1 MPASI
6 HVVAGV
12 LHDASGR
19 VLIAQRPPGKH
30 LAGLWEFPGGKME
43 PGESPAQAA
52 IREVRE
58 ETGLL
63 IPEDNIALLRED
75 GDAGYHLYTLVA
87 VVPREVLLTATT
99 MEEEP
104 VRVQAIASA
113 LQQWRDAPQSAA
125 PDMPML
131 LVMARDYSGLGSLQ
145 HRQGLAGS
153 SS

>member
-1 MPASI
+1 MIFYINCAVLDEERE
-6 HVVAGV
+6 HVVLLTKTKGPAFLV
-12 LHDASGR
+12 
-19 VLIAQRPPGKH
+19 GKDN
-30 LAGLWEFPGGKME
+30 FPGGKME

-63 IPEDNIALLRED
+63 IPEANIALLRED

-104 VRVQAIASA
+104 VRIQSIASA
-113 LQQWRDAPQSAA
+113 LQQWREAPQSAA

>member
-1 MPASI
+1 MI
-6 HVVAGV
+6 LYINCILLDEEREHVVLLTKTKGPAFLV
-12 LHDASGR
+12 
-19 VLIAQRPPGKH
+19 GKDN
-30 LAGLWEFPGGKME
+30 FPGGKME
-43 PGESPAQAA
+43 PGENPCEAA
-52 IREVRE
+52 LREVHE
-58 ETGLL
+58 ETGVR
-63 IPEDNIALLRED
+63 IPVQSIALLHDE

-131 LVMARDYSGLGSLQ
+131 LVMAQAFVMPASSGF
-145 HRQGLAGS
+145 
-153 SS
+153 